1 MLGNDGEFKNEKN
14 EASKSVNGNN
24 FDKIIDI
31 PAVNNNDTS
40 KEESK
45 GDYYR
50 VKSSEHRARGG

>member
-1 MLGNDGEFKNEKN
+1 VTLGNDGVFKNDKN
-14 EASKSVNGNN
+14 EASKSVNGND

-45 GDYYR
+45 GDY
-50 VKSSEHRARGG
+50 